1 MENNKGPSHT
11 ETAMPT
17 PPQTGLA
24 VKPTWVEYT
33 SPDGRTYY
41 FNRGTR
47 ETRWEKPDEL
57 KSPQER
63 DSVWKEYAKDGRPYW
78 YNTETKKSSWTRP
91 DSVVTRAAQETM
103 QSPSTEQTHRP
114 TGQRQATPS
123 EPVSAPT
130 SDSRSPAAPVI
141 RQLSDRSDLPPGHP
155 SARSRPPIPPPGALE
170 AHKATRREYKTTEE
184 AEKAFVD
191 MLERHKVGG
200 EWTWEQAL
208 RAVVND
214 PDYRSLKTLSER
226 KKAFEKYASATRE
239 IEREQR
245 KKEQEQ
251 RRIEFFALLD
261 TLPIS
266 EHTRFRKVKH
276 LAEDQAAF
284 TAVPTDS
291 ERKRLFGAY
300 MDENLQ
306 KLDDERR
313 QLRHQRIKEATEFLG
328 SVSIGAKWDNT
339 RKQLLEK
346 FEDKM
351 MPILRT
357 NESQRAPMD
366 TLYYFVR
373 DKDSSIDPEAGLS
386 MLDLMEV
393 FERAVS
399 DAERR
404 ETKKRHKER
413 DAVFRRERQNREAF
427 RQLLKEHSGQFTPSS
442 TWTEFCPLIKQDTR
456 FLSMLGQSGSS
467 PLELFWDEIE
477 ILSDEYYRHRKRL
490 ESAMRE
496 HDFNMQTDT
505 PFDDVCDFAK
515 KHCDVPEKC
524 MDYIY
529 KQLIIKAERKKEEEE
544 ERALRHHRRLLDE
557 FKYALYDLDPPIEP
571 NSEWEAEKQRIS
583 CLPEFK
589 AIANDKECREIFDL
603 VIVRQKE
610 RALHKTSRRRDSDA
624 RKRSRSPAAVDSA
637 GGRRIRRR
645 ASEAESENVPDN
657 QQLPCSSD
665 LEEGEMI
672 G

>member
-1 MENNKGPSHT
+1 MENNKGGSQT
-11 ETAMPT
+11 GTTMPT
-17 PPQTGLA
+17 PPQTGLGIKA
-24 VKPTWVEYT
+24 TWVEYT

-91 DSVVTRAAQETM
+91 DSVVARGAQDTM
-103 QSPSTEQTHRP
+103 QSPSTEQTPRP
-114 TGQRQATPS
+114 TGQRQSTPL

-141 RQLSDRSDLPPGHP
+141 RQLSDRSDHPPAQRPG
-155 SARSRPPIPPPGALE
+155 RSRPPIPPPGALE
-170 AHKATRREYKTTEE
+170 AQKTTRREYKTTEE
-184 AEKAFVD
+184 AEKAFIG
-191 MLERHKVGG
+191 MLSRHKVGG

-214 PDYRSLKTLSER
+214 GDYRSLKTLAER
-226 KKAFEKYASATRE
+226 KKAFQKYASATRE

-251 RRIEFFALLD
+251 RRIEFYALLD

-266 EHTRFRKVKH
+266 EHTRFRKIKH
-276 LAEDQAAF
+276 LAADQPAF
-284 TAVPTDS
+284 TAVSTDS
-291 ERKRLFGAY
+291 ERKRLFDAY

-313 QLRHQRIKEATEFLG
+313 QLRNQRIKEATEFLG
-328 SVSIGAKWDNT
+328 NVSIGAKWDDT

-346 FEDKM
+346 FDDKM

-357 NESQRAPMD
+357 DESQRVPMD

-373 DKDSSIDPEAGLS
+373 DKDKIDPEAGLS

-404 ETKKRHKER
+404 ETKKRHKQR
-413 DAVFRRERQNREAF
+413 DAVFHRERQNREAF
-427 RQLLKEHSGQFTPSS
+427 RQLLKEHSAQFTPSS
-442 TWTEFCPLIKQDTR
+442 TWTEFYPLIKQDAR
-456 FLSMLGQSGSS
+456 FLAMLGQSGSS

-477 ILSDEYYRHRKRL
+477 LLSDEYYRHRKRL
-490 ESAMRE
+490 ESAMRDHE
-496 HDFNMQTDT
+496 FTMQTDT
-505 PFDDVCDFAK
+505 PLDDVCAFAK
-515 KHCDVPEKC
+515 NHCDVPEKC
-524 MDYIY
+524 IDYIY
-529 KQLIIKAERKKEEEE
+529 KQLIIKSLRKKEEEQ
-544 ERALRHHRRLLDE
+544 ERALRHHRRLLDD
-557 FKYALYDLDPPIEP
+557 FKYALYHLDPPIEP
-571 NSEWEAEKQRIS
+571 DSEWENEKQRIS

-589 AIANDKECREIFDL
+589 AINDEKECREIFLL
-603 VIVRQKE
+603 VVERQKE
-610 RALHKTSRRRDSDA
+610 RALHKRRRDSDA
-624 RKRSRSPAAVDSA
+624 RKRSRSPAAIDSA
-637 GGRRIRRR
+637 GGRRTRRR
-645 ASEAESENVPDN
+645 ASEAENVPDN
-657 QQLPCSSD
+657 QQPCSSD